1 MARDVKNIKAPA
13 RKGRGKMMYHPPP
26 LIDNTKIVTS
36 EKAEVFYLFLPQ
48 FSIEISLPTSLKP
61 LNLQGT
67 D

>member
-36 EKAEVFYLFLPQ
+36 EKAEVFYLFFASVFNRNL
-48 FSIEISLPTSLKP
+48 SSHISEASEPSRH
-61 LNLQGT
+61 
-67 D
+67 